1 MIVLQLAAAWGTGS
15 VVAWVGASWW
25 EGWSGHS
32 FDDDLKT
39 IGSLCWWAIPVVVPI
54 GVVVWGVVK
63 VCGAASHAANSLG
76 NRQRHRRR
84 LPAEAGHER

>member
-32 FDDDLKT
+32 FDEDLKF
-39 IGSLCWWAIPVVVPI
+39 IGSLCWWAIPVVAPI
-54 GVVVWGVVK
+54 VAVAWVIVK
-63 VCGAASHAANSLG
+63 ACSAASQAANSLG

-84 LPAEAGHER
+84 LPDKAGL